1 MLFLIFL
8 PPSWLSEVFGWIKAQ
23 LSFAVIRAK
32 FVAKGIIII
41 LCMLSWR
48 SGTGIDDGVRFPAV
62 MPVDFKKFNEI
73 LFVMYVTF
81 GISHR

>member
-8 PPSWLSEVFGWIKAQ
+8 PPSWLGEMFGWIKAH

-32 FVAKGIIII
+32 FVAKGIIV
-41 LCMLSWR
+41 CMSSWR

-62 MPVDFKKFNEI
+62 MPVHFKNFNEI

-81 GISHR
+81 GVCHR